1 MGDFYGMPIA
11 VQNGGYACPEPQQ
24 GLTSERDGVRGARTT
39 PSAEY
44 LPVLGTYLIVDST
57 AQNNQF
63 GIMPSPERGRFKRA
77 NVHL

>member
-1 MGDFYGMPIA
+1 
-11 VQNGGYACPEPQQ
+11 
-24 GLTSERDGVRGARTT
+24 VRLHTAARAK
-39 PSAEY
+39 PSDLEDRRAYNAEY

-63 GIMPSPERGRFKRA
+63 GIMPSSERGRFKRA